1 MQEGVFYFGLGFTHK
16 ALVWLPWMLIVLV
29 AALLVL
35 RSRGTNDRRGLLL
48 NTLLYL
54 PVIGLLGYW
63 GMVW

>member
-1 MQEGVFYFGLGFTHK
+1 
-16 ALVWLPWMLIVLV
+16 MLIVLV